1 MVKRASKNQPKDVTV
16 VLNEVIDAAETMETT
31 RMRKDALASIEDL
44 KRKGPG
50 YKRDVSTWGQVGQG
64 ALALG
69 CIVAA
74 TTGHVELGLPCVI
87 GGAGSSAALSVWNN
101 QQ

>member
-1 MVKRASKNQPKDVTV
+1 
-16 VLNEVIDAAETMETT
+16 METT
-31 RMRKDALASIEDL
+31 RMRKDALASIEEL
-44 KRKGPG
+44 KRKGPA

-87 GGAGSSAALSVWNN
+87 GGAGSSAALSAWNN

>member
-1 MVKRASKNQPKDVTV
+1 MSGRPRGKRAPAPP
-16 VLNEVIDAAETMETT
+16 VLAPPWPD
-31 RMRKDALASIEDL
+31 RRKLALAAIEEL

-50 YKRDVSTWGQVGQG
+50 YKRDISTWGQIGQG

-74 TTGHVELGLPCVI
+74 TTGHVELGLPCI
-87 GGAGSSAALSVWNN
+87 ISGAASSAALSVWGG
-101 QQ
+101 Q

>member
-1 MVKRASKNQPKDVTV
+1 MDQRLPRQ
-16 VLNEVIDAAETMETT
+16 AATRTAAA
-31 RMRKDALASIEDL
+31 RMRKDALASIEEL

-50 YKRDVSTWGQVGQG
+50 YKRDVSTWGQIGVG

-74 TTGHVELGLPCVI
+74 TTGQVEFGLPCVI
-87 GGAGSSAALSVWNN
+87 GGAASSAALNFWNN